1 MNGGERIHRDRPREE
16 STVTETSSE
25 EERHLLVE
33 KRDGVLI
40 LTMNRPPA
48 RNALSPQMLVL
59 MAEAW
64 HDFRDSPE
72 LRVAILT
79 GAGSEDFCAGGDLKR
94 TMPLITGA
102 RRPEDEWDH
111 RLLSDLTQFTEA
123 ILRGFDLYKP
133 VIAAVNGRAL
143 GGGTEITNACDLRVA
158 SENAVFGTPE
168 ARVGL
173 LPGGGSISRLP
184 RQIPYAKAMEMLLI
198 GDSFDAHQ
206 ALEMGLLNYV
216 VPRERLMEKALE
228 LADKLAANGP
238 LAVRKIK
245 EGVVR
250 TSGVPLERALEIENE
265 VSVAVMSSKDARE
278 GPRAFAEKRR
288 PRFTGE

>member
-1 MNGGERIHRDRPREE
+1 M
-16 STVTETSSE
+16 TEILSQ

-33 KRDGVLI
+33 RRDGVLI
-40 LTMNRPPA
+40 LTMNRPVA

-64 HDFRDSPE
+64 HEFRDSKD

-79 GAGSEDFCAGGDLKR
+79 GAGAEDFSAGGDLKL

-102 RRPEDEWDH
+102 RKPEDEWDH
-111 RLLSDLTQFTEA
+111 RLVADLTQFSDA

-133 VIAAVNGRAL
+133 VIAAVNGNAL
-143 GGGTEITNACDLRVA
+143 GGGSELTNACDLRVA
-158 SENAVFGTPE
+158 AENAVFGMPE
-168 ARVGL
+168 AKVGL

-198 GDSFDAHQ
+198 GGSFDAHQ

-216 VPRERLMEKALE
+216 VPPEELMHKAFE
-228 LADKLAANGP
+228 LAEKLAANGP
-238 LAVRKIK
+238 LAVQKIK

-250 TSGVPLERALEIENE
+250 TSGLPLDRALKIENE
-265 VSVAVMSSKDARE
+265 VSVAVVTSKDARE
-278 GPRAFAEKRR
+278 GPRAFAEKRK